1 MQEDGAV
8 LHAGNGGEGVMRA
21 VVGQLGVDLVGDDQ
35 DVVLGADARDHS
47 DILLAQRRAGGVV
60 GVVEDDGLGP
70 GRDGRAELRL
80 GDAELVPALRLD
92 GDGHAVSEGDEGA
105 VRDVAGLVV
114 DDLVAGIGDGA
125 DGEVERLADAD
136 GDEDFIGRVVHA
148 AELPLHVGGEGL
160 AQLEQ
165 AEVGGV
171 AGRAALQRV
180 DGVFADV
187 PGGGEVRLADAQR
200 DHVLHRADDVEEVA
214 DAGAGD
220 ADQLVRDVVTGRL

>member
-8 LHAGNGGEGVMRA
+8 LHAGHRREGVVGP
-21 VVGQLGVDLVGDDQ
+21 VVGQFGVDLVGDHQ
-35 DVVLGADARDHS
+35 DVVLGADARDHLN
-47 DILLAQRRAGGVV
+47 ILFAQGGAGGVV
-60 GVVEDDGLGP
+60 GIIEDDGLGL

-80 GDAELVPALRLD
+80 GDAELVLALRLD
-92 GDGHAVSEGDEGA
+92 GDGHAVREGDQGA
-105 VRDVAGLVV
+105 VRDVAGLVIN
-114 DDLVAGIGDGA
+114 DLVAGVGDGA
-125 DGEVERLADAD
+125 DGEVEGFADAD
-136 GDEDFIGRVVHA
+136 GDQDFIGRVVHA
-148 AELPLHVGGEGL
+148 AEFLFHIGGEGL

-171 AGRAALQRV
+171 AGRAALQGV